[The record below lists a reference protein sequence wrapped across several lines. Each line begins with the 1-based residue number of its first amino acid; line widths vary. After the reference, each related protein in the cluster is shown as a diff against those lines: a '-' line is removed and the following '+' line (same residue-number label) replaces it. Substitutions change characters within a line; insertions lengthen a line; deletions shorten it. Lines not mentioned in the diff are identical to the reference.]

1 MQRQRDAKQNFEAQ
15 LLIKCQEEVAADN
28 AKIEMLKAKV
38 LQDKIVRDIEME
50 KTLNDKQQR
59 LRKQMIDESEYLK
72 KVKRD
77 IEEDKLKDMAK
88 KTRKGQEAAL
98 VLLDNAEQ
106 DKRKEV
112 IRQKDVVEDIR
123 LAEYRKN
130 LEIAN
135 EERRKRELE
144 ARAAKVGNTMA
155 QHANT
160 VIKKQEEQDLINAQ
174 KLKKHIEDKKRSD
187 EENEQRK
194 REQFDQSLS

>member
-194 REQFDQSLS
+194 KEQFDKSLS

>member
-135 EERRKRELE
+135 EERRKKELE